1 VLSEDL
7 PPLQRLLLA
16 HAPARERQWNE
27 IVWALDQRLAAVVR
41 GVSEPMIALIR
52 MAWWEEALVAD
63 DRSKGNG
70 EPLVEAWRAA
80 APSNETRA
88 HAARLIEGWRSLVE
102 DRSDGGPIDL
112 QRYADER
119 GAGIFGLIGGA
130 EAAMASAGAI
140 WALWD
145 LSGHVRD
152 LDLANRAIALG
163 QQLASASSWREA
175 RLPRPLRLAMA
186 VALPDIRAGRIPGS
200 FSLRHYLRLLRSL
213 LFA

>member
-1 VLSEDL
+1 
-7 PPLQRLLLA
+7 
-16 HAPARERQWNE
+16 
-27 IVWALDQRLAAVVR
+27 
-41 GVSEPMIALIR
+41 MIALIR

-70 EPLVEAWRAA
+70 EPLVEAWRTA
-80 APSNETRA
+80 APSDETRA
-88 HAARLIEGWRSLVE
+88 YAARLIEGWRSLVE
-102 DRSDGGPIDL
+102 EGSDGGSIDL

-130 EAAMASAGAI
+130 EAAAPPAGAI

-152 LDLANRAIALG
+152 ADLAKRTIALG
-163 QQLASASSWREA
+163 QALASSSSGRDA
-175 RLPRPLRLAMA
+175 RLSGPLKLAMA
-186 VALPDIRAGRIPGS
+186 VALPDIRAGRIPGP
-200 FSLRHYLRLLRSL
+200 FSPRHYLRLLRDL

>member
-1 VLSEDL
+1 MSESL

-16 HAPARERQWNE
+16 HAPVGERQWHE
-27 IVWALDQRLAAVVR
+27 IVWMLDQRLAAVVR

-70 EPLVEAWRAA
+70 EPLVEAWRAI
-80 APSNETRA
+80 APPDEARV
-88 HAARLIEGWRSLVE
+88 HAARLIDGWRSLVE
-102 DRSDGGPIDL
+102 EGSDGGSIDL

-130 EAAMASAGAI
+130 EAAAASAGAL

-145 LSGHVRD
+145 LAGHVRD
-152 LDLANRAIALG
+152 LDLAKRAIARG
-163 QQLASASSWREA
+163 QALASSSSWREA
-175 RLPRPLRLAMA
+175 RLPRPLKLAMA
-186 VALPDIRAGRIPGS
+186 VALPDIRAGHIPGP
-200 FSLRHYLRLLRSL
+200 FAPRHYLRLLRGL

>member
-1 VLSEDL
+1 MNEGL

-16 HAPARERQWNE
+16 HAPAGERQWQE
-27 IVWALDQRLAAVVR
+27 IVWTLDQRLAAVVR

-70 EPLVEAWRAA
+70 EPLVEAWRAV
-80 APSNETRA
+80 APSDETRA
-88 HAARLIEGWRSLVE
+88 YAARLIDGWRSLVE
-102 DRSDGGPIDL
+102 EGSDGGSIDL
-112 QRYADER
+112 QRYGGER

-130 EAAMASAGAI
+130 EAAAAPAGAI

-145 LSGHVRD
+145 FSGHVRD
-152 LDLANRAIALG
+152 ADLAKRAIAMG
-163 QQLASASSWREA
+163 QALSSASSWREA
-175 RLPRPLRLAMA
+175 RLPRPLRLAMV
-186 VALPDIRAGRIPGS
+186 VALPDIGAGRIPGP
-200 FSLRHYLRLLRSL
+200 FSPRHYLRLLRGL

>member
-1 VLSEDL
+1 MSEGL

-16 HAPARERQWNE
+16 HALAGERQWHE
-27 IVWALDQRLAAVVR
+27 IVWTLDQRLAAVVR

-80 APSNETRA
+80 QPSDEARA
-88 HAARLIEGWRSLVE
+88 YAARLIDGWRSLVE
-102 DRSDGGPIDL
+102 EGSDGESIDL

-130 EAAMASAGAI
+130 EAAVASAGAI

-152 LDLANRAIALG
+152 LDLAKRAIAMG
-163 QQLASASSWREA
+163 QELASSSSLREA

-186 VALPDIRAGRIPGS
+186 VALPDIRAGRVPGP
-200 FSLRHYLRLLRSL
+200 FAPRHYLRLLRGL